1 MKKRIIA
8 IICFLL
14 IVVLPILLFPK
25 DNDNKETKNN
35 ISNKE
40 TKKHKFTYK
49 DIEKMSDK
57 EIKKITSDEVYNLP
71 KSARNLYN
79 KRANELSEDYDK
91 DKENNDSYEENSK
104 YEESNNY
111 EDDTELDASIKQHIS
126 RSIHNLNVHSGEDVK
141 KYEVTTQVDSRN
153 IEKPNVNVIVYL
165 KGEFKGAAEFNDEKD
180 IFKGYEEYV
189 SSNFINDRGMYG
201 RQFNNIKIEF
211 YYKDLPY
218 AYTEINVNDKYNKGE
233 LLEDDKIN
241 FY

>member
-8 IICFLL
+8 VICFLL

-25 DNDNKETKNN
+25 DSDKEETKSN

-57 EIKKITSDEVYNLP
+57 EIKNLSSDEVYNLP
-71 KSARNLYN
+71 KSARNLYDD
-79 KRANELSEDYDK
+79 RANELSEDYDK
-91 DKENNDSYEENSK
+91 DKENNNSYEENSNFEK
-104 YEESNNY
+104 SNNY
-111 EDDTELDASIKQHIS
+111 EDKTELDASIKQHIS

-153 IEKPNVNVIVYL
+153 IEKPNVNIIVYL

-218 AYTEINVNDKYNKGE
+218 AYTEINVNDKYNKGK